1 MEVCVVSLGGIIQKL
16 TAPGRNGQYDDVV
29 LGFDSVNRYAAGH
42 PYFGALI
49 GRYGNRIRS
58 GQFLLDGSE
67 YRLASND
74 GDNHLHGGYRG
85 FDKVDWHVESLAGE
99 PGTALRLSYVSADGE
114 EGYPGRLDVS
124 VTYLLTDADEL
135 RIDYRAVTDKPTPI
149 NLTSHAYFNLA
160 GQGADTVLDHVA
172 EIYASHFTP
181 VDEGLIPSGS
191 IRPVAGTPM
200 DFRARN
206 AIGERIDD
214 PYEQLQLAGGYDH
227 NWVLDKEPGALE
239 IAARIQELSSGRQL
253 EVYTTEPGL
262 QFYTGNGLDGS
273 IRGKQDRSYVSRS
286 GFCLEAQHYPD
297 SPNQPGFPSTILR
310 PGEVY
315 ETTTVYRFFAM

>member
-49 GRYGNRIRS
+49 GRYGNRIHS

-99 PGTALRLSYVSADGE
+99 PGTALRLSYVSGDGE

-135 RIDYRAVTDKPTPI
+135 RIDYRAVTDKPTPV

-181 VDEGLIPSGS
+181 VDDGLIPNGS
-191 IRPVAGTPM
+191 IQPVAGTPL
-200 DFRARN
+200 DFRVRN

-214 PYEQLQLAGGYDH
+214 PCEQLQLAGGYDH

-315 ETTTVYRFFAM
+315 ESTTVYRFSAM

>member
-85 FDKVDWHVESLAGE
+85 FDKVDWHVDSLAGE

-114 EGYPGRLDVS
+114 EGYPGRLDVP

-191 IRPVAGTPM
+191 IWPVAGTPM
-200 DFRARN
+200 DFRAPN
-206 AIGERIDD
+206 AIGERVDD

-315 ETTTVYRFFAM
+315 ETTTVYRFSAM